1 MNTRLCIRVQV
12 RHLNLWYWKK
22 SLRYQIES
30 VLNIF
35 FVCFRSGWNEGGH
48 NTALGLRDGW
58 VTGTAQRCFV
68 EGLLICTLFF
78 LVDFFYCE
86 FPFGIELSPVANE
99 CKVYE
104 VTLLFLFV
112 LYQMSKR
119 DEMIDRLKSETSY
132 LKDQQRDK
140 EREVRIFFYNI
151 FVFFVKVRLFLFFI
165 SFLWLNL
172 LFNQLNGFNEST
184 S

>member
-1 MNTRLCIRVQV
+1 MVGFCFYVSQSENALIGYQNRFSLNIVNTRLCIRVQV
-12 RHLNLWYWKK
+12 RHLNLWYWRK

-68 EGLLICTLFF
+68 EGLLSCTLFF
-78 LVDFFYCE
+78 SCGFLLLWVSILYRAVTSCQWM
-86 FPFGIELSPVANE
+86 LSWRSNSS
-99 CKVYE
+99 
-104 VTLLFLFV
+104 FLFV

-151 FVFFVKVRLFLFFI
+151 FVFFCL
-165 SFLWLNL
+165 S
-172 LFNQLNGFNEST
+172 
-184 S
+184 

>member
-1 MNTRLCIRVQV
+1 M
-12 RHLNLWYWKK
+12 
-22 SLRYQIES
+22 
-30 VLNIF
+30 
-35 FVCFRSGWNEGGH
+35 
-48 NTALGLRDGW
+48 
-58 VTGTAQRCFV
+58 
-68 EGLLICTLFF
+68 
-78 LVDFFYCE
+78 DFFYCE

-151 FVFFVKVRLFLFFI
+151 FVFFC
-165 SFLWLNL
+165 
-172 LFNQLNGFNEST
+172 
-184 S
+184 

>member
-1 MNTRLCIRVQV
+1 M
-12 RHLNLWYWKK
+12 
-22 SLRYQIES
+22 
-30 VLNIF
+30 
-35 FVCFRSGWNEGGH
+35 
-48 NTALGLRDGW
+48 
-58 VTGTAQRCFV
+58 
-68 EGLLICTLFF
+68 
-78 LVDFFYCE
+78 DFFYCE